1 MAKLAL
7 YVPLEAK
14 PGKEEEAAEFL
25 RSLSPL
31 AEAETG
37 TETWYAVRFDHN
49 TFAIFD
55 AFPDEA
61 ARDAHLAGQV
71 AVSLIHQAPDLFVD
85 PPEINRLEIL
95 ASKSHRSPSA

>member
-14 PGKEEEAAEFL
+14 SGKEEEAAEFL
-25 RSLSPL
+25 RSLLTL
-31 AEAETG
+31 AEEEPG
-37 TETWYAVRFDHN
+37 TTTWYALRFDQN

-55 AFPDEA
+55 AFPDEG

-71 AVSLIHQAPDLFVD
+71 AVTLIQQAPDLFVD
-85 PPEINRLEIL
+85 PPEINRLDIL
-95 ASKSHRSPSA
+95 SYKPHRAG